1 MGPLLR
7 HLRPERLQV
16 DPAVRKAGPQLS
28 PNSAAPKDAVVRA
41 RRRNNT
47 TLLSAPHEV
56 LELPTAGGG
65 HRAQAYARLLG
76 AADTGHAEECD
87 PELRELD
94 AHTAAAS
101 GHKWL
106 WQAWRWVDR
115 NIVQR
120 CLGDDA

>member
-7 HLRPERLQV
+7 YLRPECLQV
-16 DPAVRKAGPQLS
+16 DPAVRKAGSHLRS
-28 PNSAAPKDAVVRA
+28 GSTAPKDAAVRA

-56 LELPTAGGG
+56 LELPLAGR
-65 HRAQAYARLLG
+65 HHSAQAYARLLG

-94 AHTAAAS
+94 AHEAATS
-101 GHKWL
+101 GHKWMWRT
-106 WQAWRWVDR
+106 WQWVDL